1 MSLLS
6 KFSKVEKNFMGQCG
20 CLTWHKFLS
29 LQNPAVFFKFWRFLE
44 YMKHLPLLKEI
55 PLTAMTSY
63 TRWKKMAASVKSQQ
77 NARRSIVASVM
88 AASSRFSYS
97 RKIPLS
103 TLKRHRGKQLLCEV
117 YCLIFR
123 ICWWGSE
130 SVQPFP
136 CSRSHTAEVR
146 NHEGR
151 DIERKVWLFYEVK
164 CHRLKQV
171 FPRIAYDWNT
181 VRTWLYLFW
190 W

>member
-1 MSLLS
+1 MVVWHGINSYPSKIPLFFFRILAFSRIYEAPTVVIGNTTDRYDLLY
-6 KFSKVEKNFMGQCG
+6 
-20 CLTWHKFLS
+20 T
-29 LQNPAVFFKFWRFLE
+29 
-44 YMKHLPLLKEI
+44 LKENGG
-55 PLTAMTSY
+55 LSE
-63 TRWKKMAASVKSQQ
+63 VKSQQ
-77 NARRSIVASVM
+77 NAWRSIVALVM

-97 RKIPLS
+97 WKIPLS

-130 SVQPFP
+130 SVKPFP
-136 CSRSHTAEVR
+136 CSRSHSAEVR